1 MYISVKQEESGKVKN
16 KTGRTVLFVVLALA
30 VIAGAVVGILYVNKK
45 NTPEPVGI
53 GIEIDPSSGTFV
65 APEMDD
71 TEDKKTSSGIAI
83 PGWGSIDIEAGKTE
97 VDVNLK
103 NPDDNAGHY
112 DMSFTITIKGEEEPI
127 AKTGLIKAGES
138 ALKLKL
144 SRALETGEYEVTVL
158 VQPYRVE
165 DKSPTNN
172 AEIDTV
178 LVAK

>member
-1 MYISVKQEESGKVKN
+1 MYISVKQEESEKVKN

-30 VIAGAVVGILYVNKK
+30 VIAGAVVGILYINKK

-65 APEMDD
+65 APEKKESDD
-71 TEDKKTSSGIAI
+71 KDAAPGIAI

-97 VDVNLK
+97 VDVNLQ
-103 NPDDNAGHY
+103 NPEDNADKY
-112 DMSFTITIKGEEEPI
+112 DMSFTITIQGEDEPI

-144 SRALETGEYEVTVL
+144 SHALEAGEYEATVL
-158 VQPYRVE
+158 VQPYRV
-165 DKSPTNN
+165 DNKSTTNN

-178 LVAK
+178 LVVK